1 MCKLQCLN
9 GKEIGA
15 TSMKIHYNPRMKE
28 LAKQLR
34 KNSTLAEVLLW
45 RKLKGKQMLGYDFH
59 RQKPIENYIVDF
71 FCPRLNL
78 VIEIDGQSHDFKS
91 KMDAKRQ
98 NDLENMGLDVLRFSE
113 GEVRHKMNDVLFTI
127 EQWIRGFE
135 ENKKITHP

>member
-1 MCKLQCLN
+1 
-9 GKEIGA
+9 
-15 TSMKIHYNPRMKE
+15 MKIHYNPGLKE

-59 RQKPIENYIVDF
+59 RQKPIGNYIVDF

-91 KMDAKRQ
+91 EADAKRQ
-98 NDLENMGLDVLRFSE
+98 KDLENLGLHVLRFSE
-113 GEVRHKMNDVLFTI
+113 RNVRNKMKDVLFMI

-135 ENKKITHP
+135 ENKKETHP